1 MPDEFIQVLPNE
13 TAQRH
18 HRNTERNH
26 SAMTKRRR
34 LQESIDTCQH
44 GGIKPCSVNGMA
56 EACRSKE
63 PSSCLYAAEPN
74 DKVDIA
80 DIASP
85 NNESSIASPRA
96 SFATDEIRGAVEQ
109 ERANNKRKLNALDDR
124 ERSIDPARGSGGQ
137 RHQDREMSERI
148 GSSCVSNHAPTIL
161 LVGEKLLS
169 PRRQASA
176 PKYASFLGI
185 SPKEETK
192 DGGQICVHLSS
203 RAKVERKNRSRCQ
216 RYEYSIEYARR

>member
-1 MPDEFIQVLPNE
+1 
-13 TAQRH
+13 
-18 HRNTERNH
+18 
-26 SAMTKRRR
+26 MTKRRR
-34 LQESIDTCQH
+34 LQESIDTYQH
-44 GGIKPCSVNGMA
+44 GGINGSVNGMA

-63 PSSCLYAAEPN
+63 PSSSLYAAEPN

-80 DIASP
+80 DIVSP
-85 NNESSIASPRA
+85 DNESSIASPRA

-109 ERANNKRKLNALDDR
+109 ERANNKRKLNALEDR
-124 ERSIDPARGSGGQ
+124 AIDLARGSGGQ
-137 RHQDREMSERI
+137 RYQDREISERI

-192 DGGQICVHLSS
+192 DGGLCVDLSS
-203 RAKVERKNRSRCQ
+203 RAKVERKNRSQCQ
-216 RYEYSIEYARR
+216 RYEYSIEYVRG